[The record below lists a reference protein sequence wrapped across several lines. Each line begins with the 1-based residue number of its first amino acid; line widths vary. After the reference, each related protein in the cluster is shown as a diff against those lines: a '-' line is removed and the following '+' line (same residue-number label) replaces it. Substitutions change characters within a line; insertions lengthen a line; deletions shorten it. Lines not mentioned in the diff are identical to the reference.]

1 MQYKVVSKIQVE
13 GEDAADREY
22 ICRRLGIETEFVSYK
37 VIAGLY
43 IFYITQ
49 EVYELGVQSGWIQ
62 PMVKE
67 VPIEYFDGMLNMR
80 GIVCYHRM
88 KTALELSTPE
98 YLRQCL
104 EKIEKLPKT
113 VRIRIN
119 QVRWHGKK
127 SVLTPLSEVYLNTV
141 SGIVSGKHR
150 FKESDLFDPLLHVE
164 NHENLLDTLAG
175 LLDRR
180 FMNSRDIYEQFARN
194 DFYDFDYICL
204 SRSYKVDFEFI
215 E

>member
-1 MQYKVVSKIQVE
+1 MSSIKVSVILPVYNVE
-13 GEDAADREY
+13 
-22 ICRRLGIETEFVSYK
+22 S
-37 VIAGLY
+37 
-43 IFYITQ
+43 
-49 EVYELGVQSGWIQ
+49 
-62 PMVKE
+62 
-67 VPIEYFDGMLNMR
+67 
-80 GIVCYHRM
+80 
-88 KTALELSTPE
+88 

-141 SGIVSGKHR
+141 SGIVSGKYR

-164 NHENLLDTLAG
+164 NHEDLLDKLAD
-175 LLDRR
+175 LLDHR

-194 DFYDFDYICL
+194 DFYDFNSMRSWNINFTTHNCLNWINFGNYIYIIVF
-204 SRSYKVDFEFI
+204 SFKYF
-215 E
+215 